1 LSQTKPSRRA
11 GKMNKCEFCECDF
24 PSNNYKDEKEFTK
37 HVKECRHDHEHR
49 QQLDD
54 EAEKQKRIEDRALD
68 VLSDYFRDDLAAAVI
83 VKAIK
88 IMIEREE
95 Y

>member
-1 LSQTKPSRRA
+1 
-11 GKMNKCEFCECDF
+11 MNKCEFCECDF

-68 VLSDYFRDDLAAAVI
+68 VLNSSFSLCPTAEQI
-83 VKAIK
+83 VQAIK